1 MGYDYRRNQT
11 YTGTAFFIGPT
22 TLITAGHNAPT
33 KDVKIVAQYPG
44 TPNVGD
50 PFKVLDGSVVPTFA
64 CRVLHTH
71 YKNETDLAY
80 DIAVLD
86 CAGKY
91 CIDMDK
97 TLSIDAV
104 EVCVGIAVDVVGYPG
119 KYDEDFL
126 QQEHGNEVDDIDE
139 AYKLA
144 KTILPR
150 RELAITHGIVI
161 SGGDNPLYRLSSISG
176 MSGGPVIL
184 NGTVIGKNTPPGK
197 PAYINRGAYWL

>member
-1 MGYDYRRNQT
+1 VGHDSHQNQT

-33 KDVKIVAQYPG
+33 KDVKIMAQHPG
-44 TPNVGD
+44 TPNVSD
-50 PFKVLDGSVVPTFA
+50 PFKVLDGSVAPIFA
-64 CRVLHTH
+64 CKVLHTFF
-71 YKNETDLAY
+71 KNETDLTC

-91 CIDMDK
+91 SIPVDK
-97 TLSIDAV
+97 TLDIDVAEIHSGV
-104 EVCVGIAVDVVGYPG
+104 SVDVVGYPG

-126 QQEHGNEVDDIDE
+126 QQEHGTEVDDIDE
-139 AYKLA
+139 AYRIA

-150 RELAITHGIVI
+150 RELAITYGIVM
-161 SGGDNPLYRLSSISG
+161 SGGDNPVYRLSSISG

-184 NGTVIGKNTPPGK
+184 DGRVIGKTVLS
-197 PAYINRGAYWL
+197 WLIRLH